1 MNEQFQIKDK
11 FFDLISNNPS
21 RDGFIDF
28 LKANCGEL
36 DNIDFKGNWI
46 DKGKLAKILLAM
58 ANSGGGVVVIGISEN
73 KKEKKFEI
81 TGIENAKDTADIEKE
96 ISRYVPRNVDY
107 TVLCFDYNSEIY
119 GDYSGKTFQAIIIRD
134 TPERLPFFS
143 LNETTD
149 LEKDAIYVR
158 RGTSSVKANARDLEL
173 MIQRKLENVYKESS
187 NLSLSEHMEQL
198 KFLYDSVPKT
208 KRILVKRGNQ
218 YMSAFAGIKIIQE
231 RMSELFGEPDV
242 YDEIPNENYPD
253 EGYEDFLVRMIE
265 QKKLKIEK
273 VLDLK

>member
-1 MNEQFQIKDK
+1 
-11 FFDLISNNPS
+11 
-21 RDGFIDF
+21 
-28 LKANCGEL
+28 
-36 DNIDFKGNWI
+36 
-46 DKGKLAKILLAM
+46 
-58 ANSGGGVVVIGISEN
+58 
-73 KKEKKFEI
+73 
-81 TGIENAKDTADIEKE
+81 
-96 ISRYVPRNVDY
+96 
-107 TVLCFDYNSEIY
+107 
-119 GDYSGKTFQAIIIRD
+119 
-134 TPERLPFFS
+134 
-143 LNETTD
+143 
-149 LEKDAIYVR
+149 
-158 RGTSSVKANARDLEL
+158 

-231 RMSELFGEPDV
+231 RMSEIFGEPDV